1 MAEYYSSEL
10 KYIKV
15 GDAVLDCGAQNKKPK
30 MYQRCGAKLVSNRW
44 GNIMELI
51 SKEDL
56 ISKDDLYTK
65 IVGFEKEAMEKTIRL
80 AQTDDTEE
88 WKRWNTILN
97 ERTAFKYD
105 VMDAPVITQTSDTA
119 KKAISDIAD
128 IVDGTIDHLDR
139 DDAIDL
145 LYDIKSVLREYYN
158 G

>member
-1 MAEYYSSEL
+1 
-10 KYIKV
+10 
-15 GDAVLDCGAQNKKPK
+15 
-30 MYQRCGAKLVSNRW
+30 
-44 GNIMELI
+44 ME
-51 SKEDL
+51 L

-65 IVGFEKEAMEKTIRL
+65 IVRLEKEAMEETIRL
-80 AQTDDTEE
+80 AQTDNIEE
-88 WKRWNTILN
+88 WRRWNTILN
-97 ERTAFKYD
+97 ERSAFKYD
-105 VMDAPVITQTSDTA
+105 VMDAPVATQTSDTA

>member
-15 GDAVLDCGAQNKKPK
+15 GDAVLDCGAQNKTAK
-30 MYQRCGAKLVSNRW
+30 MCPRCGVKLVSNRW
-44 GNIMELI
+44 RNAME
-51 SKEDL
+51 L

-65 IVGFEKEAMEKTIRL
+65 IVEFEKEAMKETIRL
-80 AQTDDTEE
+80 AQTDDVEE

-105 VMDAPVITQTSDTA
+105 VIDAPVITQISDTA
-119 KKAISDIAD
+119 KRAISDISD

>member
-15 GDAVLDCGAQNKKPK
+15 GDAVLFCAPQSKTSK
-30 MYQRCGAKLVSNRW
+30 MCPRCEAKLVSNRW
-44 GNIMELI
+44 RNVME
-51 SKEDL
+51 L

-65 IVGFEKEAMEKTIRL
+65 IVRLEKEAMEETIRL
-80 AQTDDTEE
+80 AQTDDVEE

-105 VMDAPVITQTSDTA
+105 VIDAQVITQISDAA
-119 KKAISDIAD
+119 KRAISDIVD

-158 G
+158 R

>member
-15 GDAVLDCGAQNKKPK
+15 GDAVLDCGAQNKTPK
-30 MYQRCGAKLVSNRW
+30 VYPRCGAKLVGNRW
-44 GNIMELI
+44 RNVME
-51 SKEDL
+51 S

-65 IVGFEKEAMEKTIRL
+65 IVRLEKEAMEETIKL
-80 AQTDDTEE
+80 AQTDNIEE

-97 ERTAFKYD
+97 ERSAFKYD

-119 KKAISDIAD
+119 KRAISDIAD

>member
-15 GDAVLDCGAQNKKPK
+15 GDAVLDCGAQNKTPK
-30 MYQRCGAKLVSNRW
+30 MCQRCGLKLVSNRW
-44 GNIMELI
+44 RNAME
-51 SKEDL
+51 L

-65 IVGFEKEAMEKTIRL
+65 IVEFEKEAMKETIRL
-80 AQTDDTEE
+80 AQTDDVEE

-105 VMDAPVITQTSDTA
+105 VIDAPVITQISDTA
-119 KKAISDIAD
+119 KRAISDIAD

-145 LYDIKSVLREYYN
+145 LYDIKSVLRKYYN